1 MYIDKIEIQYFRSIY
16 RETVSGLK
24 LLNVFTGKN
33 DVGKSNILKALNL
46 FFNNETDYKRPFKF
60 GENYNF
66 KRLGEVR
73 RDSVKG
79 KQYIQI
85 KVTFIRGNRSG
96 KTLPEKFIVAKKW
109 LRNDTF
115 PSVVTDDLEKRL
127 LLEGRTYNARSRS
140 SLTAYLNKIR
150 YMYIPAIKNITLL
163 EKTAS
168 ISKLCRSILS

>member
-85 KVTFIRGNRSG
+85 KVTFIRGNRSE
-96 KTLPEKFIVAKKW
+96 KTLPEKFTVAKKM
-109 LRNDTF
+109 
-115 PSVVTDDLEKRL
+115 V
-127 LLEGRTYNARSRS
+127 A
-140 SLTAYLNKIR
+140 
-150 YMYIPAIKNITLL
+150 
-163 EKTAS
+163 
-168 ISKLCRSILS
+168 